1 MATRRRGLGDVLHY
15 FISDEEQ
22 AQARARSAA
31 RDQEPPGPDAARGD
45 PELPGPPV
53 LSGLRERS
61 DLAEELAEL
70 PRNGTRWCLPA
81 SPDRPLS
88 CLLATELAAALAR
101 HAGRSLILAP
111 FVPMPRPPRAAGVSW
126 HAFAAEPDAL
136 GRELDR
142 VADGVAVLIALPP
155 RELPECLAGLGAGRV
170 DGLILPLDAQSDGA
184 SRALA
189 LLRQLA
195 SRAPDLAIGVVIV
208 DAVDATA
215 EAWAFERLAH
225 AARRQLGVS
234 VERLG
239 AIPNDPARYRS
250 LLLGVSLLELTD
262 DCPAARGLEALGSRL
277 RAP

>member
-1 MATRRRGLGDVLHY
+1 MAPRRRGLGDVLHY

-22 AQARARSAA
+22 AQARARSGT
-31 RDQEPPGPDAARGD
+31 RDLEPPGPDAPGGD
-45 PELPGPPV
+45 PELPEPS
-53 LSGLRERS
+53 LASGLREPS
-61 DLAEELAEL
+61 QLAA
-70 PRNGTRWCLPA
+70 NAARWCIPA

-111 FVPMPRPPRAAGVSW
+111 FVPTPRPPRAAGVSW
-126 HAFAAEPDAL
+126 RAFAAQPDAL

-155 RELPECLAGLGAGRV
+155 RELPECLAGLGAERI
-170 DGLILPLDAQSDGA
+170 DGLILPLDARSDGA

-189 LLRQLA
+189 LLRRLA
-195 SRAPDLAIGVVIV
+195 SRAPELAIGVVIV
-208 DAVDATA
+208 DAADESA

-250 LLLGVSLLELTD
+250 LLLGVSLLELGD